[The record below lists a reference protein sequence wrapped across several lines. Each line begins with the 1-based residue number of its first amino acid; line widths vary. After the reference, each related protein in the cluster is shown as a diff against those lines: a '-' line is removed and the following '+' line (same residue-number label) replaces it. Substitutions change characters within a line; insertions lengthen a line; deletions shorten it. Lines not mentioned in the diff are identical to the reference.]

1 MLLYGQSLNRQ
12 GKPSE
17 AREVLASFAKAFPQS
32 SLLAETRFM
41 VARTHV
47 MDGSWVSSILE
58 YDRWV
63 TNYPAHK
70 ALSQAEFDRAW
81 LNHQAGNSAKAFQL
95 FTNYIERFPTNHL
108 APLAQKWIADFHFQ
122 SGKFAEAEQVY
133 RRLFETQTFSNSPA
147 TCHGRLA

>member
-1 MLLYGQSLNRQ
+1 
-12 GKPSE
+12 
-17 AREVLASFAKAFPQS
+17 
-32 SLLAETRFM
+32 
-41 VARTHV
+41 

-108 APLAQKWIADFHFQ
+108 RRWRK
-122 SGKFAEAEQVY
+122 SGLPTFIFSRQI
-133 RRLFETQTFSNSPA
+133 RRGGAGLSSTF
-147 TCHGRLA
+147 